1 MERMFRMFVK
11 VLRGRVEDGVVV
23 GDGCRYF
30 VVNWESEGGTDM
42 CVFLFVLMFVFY
54 VFYVFHVLLLI
65 LPNGCMS
72 TF

>member
-23 GDGCRYF
+23 GDGWRYF
-30 VVNWESEGGTDM
+30 VVNWDSEGGTDM
-42 CVFLFVLMFVFY
+42 CVFLFVFMFVL
-54 VFYVFHVLLLI
+54 YVFHALLFI